1 MCYCAF
7 TRYEGFQIELNKN
20 KKWWFFEKKKTVQ
33 NLLKQSKD
41 YDANPASVITYVKTE
56 KYQLTT

>member
-1 MCYCAF
+1 MKDSGLN
-7 TRYEGFQIELNKN
+7 TTKTKSGGFLKR
-20 KKWWFFEKKKTVQ
+20 KKTVQ

-41 YDANPASVITYVKTE
+41 YDANLASVITDVKTE